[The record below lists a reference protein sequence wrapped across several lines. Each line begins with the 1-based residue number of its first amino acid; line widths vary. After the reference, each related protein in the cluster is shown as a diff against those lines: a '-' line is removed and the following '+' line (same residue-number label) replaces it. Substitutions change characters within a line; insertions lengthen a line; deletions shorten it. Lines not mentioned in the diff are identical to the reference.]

1 MDCQVMMSFFVF
13 FYLHNIVL
21 ESRSEFSIFLDN
33 FSPLDQLKLFK
44 ELKVLLQHKGLPV

>member
-1 MDCQVMMSFFVF
+1 MMGFFVF

-21 ESRSEFSIFLDN
+21 ESRSEFSIFLNN
-33 FSPLDQLKLFK
+33 FSTLDQMKLYN